1 MSRRIKVAVIY
12 GGRSSEHDV
21 SLQSARCV
29 LDNLDSERF
38 EIVPLAIDRQGRWHR
53 QDYARL
59 RAHAGKALPIEFAA
73 ANSAPGARGSAALPA
88 HGSAGGGTGSALAAS
103 GSATMVASLDA
114 PVDVVFPVVHGQ
126 LCEDGTLQ
134 GMLELSDVAYVGAG
148 VLGSAVCMDKDV
160 AKRLVRAAG
169 LAITE
174 YVTVLAGRYDAAAL
188 AARVQRELGYPVF
201 VKPATLGS
209 SVGVTRARDAA
220 ELAAAVELA
229 FGYDRKLL
237 VERAVDAREIELAV
251 LQSLE
256 PGAPPGVSVAGEI
269 AADDGFY
276 SYERKYLEST
286 GARLAIPAEL
296 TPAQAEE
303 ARRIAA
309 TAFETL
315 ECEGMARIDL
325 FLDRRNG
332 QLLFNE
338 ANTIPGFTTISM
350 YPKLWEASGLSY
362 KALLSHL
369 IELALVRHERKSA
382 LKHER

>member
-1 MSRRIKVAVIY
+1 MSDRSRRIKVAVIY

-59 RAHAGKALPIEFAA
+59 KAHGGKALPIETRGAA
-73 ANSAPGARGSAALPA
+73 VLPA
-88 HGSAGGGTGSALAAS
+88 QAGTSS
-103 GSATMVASLDA
+103 MVASLDG
-114 PVDVVFPVVHGQ
+114 PIDVVFPVVHGP
-126 LCEDGTLQ
+126 LCEDGSLQ

-169 LAITE
+169 IATAE
-174 YVTVLAGRYDAAAL
+174 YLSVQAGRYDARRLQAQVAAG
-188 AARVQRELGYPVF
+188 LGYPVF

-209 SVGVTRARDAA
+209 SVGVTRAHDAA
-220 ELAAAVELA
+220 ALDAAVALA
-229 FGYDRKLL
+229 FEYDTKLL

-251 LQSLE
+251 LQALE

-269 AADDGFY
+269 TPEDAFY
-276 SYERKYLEST
+276 SYERKYLESA
-286 GARLAIPAEL
+286 GARLKIPAEL
-296 TPAQAEE
+296 SRAQASE

-309 TAFETL
+309 TAFESL

-325 FLDRRNG
+325 FLDRRSG

-338 ANTIPGFTTISM
+338 ANTLPGFTTISM
-350 YPKLWEASGLSY
+350 YPKLWEASGLTYS
-362 KALLSHL
+362 ALLSHL
-369 IELALVRHERKSA
+369 VDLALARHARKSQ
-382 LKHER
+382 LKRER

>member
-21 SLQSARCV
+21 SLQSARSV

-38 EIVPLAIDRQGRWHR
+38 EIVPLAIDREGRWHR
-53 QDYARL
+53 QDFARL
-59 RAHAGKALPIEFAA
+59 QAHTGKALPIET
-73 ANSAPGARGSAALPA
+73 RGS
-88 HGSAGGGTGSALAAS
+88 GALAANAGAANA
-103 GSATMVASLDA
+103 GSATMVASLDG
-114 PVDVVFPVVHGQ
+114 PVDVVFPVVHGP
-126 LCEDGTLQ
+126 LCEDGSLQ

-169 LAITE
+169 LATAE
-174 YVTVLAGRYDAAAL
+174 YVSVLAGRYDAAQLAQRVTGAL
-188 AARVQRELGYPVF
+188 GFPVF

-220 ELAAAVELA
+220 TLDAAVRLA
-229 FGYDRKLL
+229 FEYDGKVL

-251 LQSLE
+251 LQALE
-256 PGAPPGVSVAGEI
+256 PGASPGVSVAGEI
-269 AADDGFY
+269 TPDDGFY
-276 SYERKYLEST
+276 SYERKYLESS
-286 GARLAIPAEL
+286 GARLVIPAQL
-296 TPAQAEE
+296 DAVQAAE

-325 FLDRRNG
+325 FLDRRSG

-362 KALLSHL
+362 RALLSHL
-369 IELALVRHERKSA
+369 IELALVRHARKSQ
-382 LKHER
+382 LKRER

>member
-1 MSRRIKVAVIY
+1 MTRRIKVAVIY

-59 RAHAGKALPIEFAA
+59 RAHQGKALPIET
-73 ANSAPGARGSAALPA
+73 RAALPA
-88 HGSAGGGTGSALAAS
+88 QGSGASGTGSTLSAA
-103 GSATMVASLDA
+103 GSATMVASLDG
-114 PVDVVFPVVHGQ
+114 PVDVVFPVVHGP
-126 LCEDGTLQ
+126 LCEDGSLQ

-169 LAITE
+169 IATTE
-174 YVTVLAGRYDAAAL
+174 YVSVLAGRYDAAAL
-188 AARVQRELGYPVF
+188 DARVQRELGYPVF

-209 SVGVTRARDAA
+209 SVGVTRARVAA
-220 ELAAAVELA
+220 ELAASVELA
-229 FGYDRKLL
+229 FGYDTKLL
-237 VERAVDAREIELAV
+237 VERAVDAREVELAV
-251 LQSLE
+251 LQALE
-256 PGAPPGVSVAGEI
+256 LGAPPGVSVAGEI
-269 AADDGFY
+269 TPDDGFY

-286 GARLAIPAEL
+286 GARLVIPAEL

-303 ARRIAA
+303 ARRMAA
-309 TAFETL
+309 TAFEVL

-325 FLDRRNG
+325 FLDRRSG
-332 QLLFNE
+332 KLLFNE

-362 KALLSHL
+362 KGLLSHL
-369 IELALVRHERKSA
+369 IELALLRHERKSQ
-382 LKHER
+382 LKRER